1 MGYSPWG
8 RKRGRRDLAP
18 EQLYVRLWDYHQ
30 ELRKN
35 PHLPG
40 AYSCGGGVLF
50 ASVLGERDVGCQIIK
65 YEAKELEEAIMG
77 DKGRPGYDVKAMV
90 RKGLC

>member
-1 MGYSPWG
+1 MGYSPQG
-8 RKRGRRDLAP
+8 RKRVGRDLAP

-30 ELRKN
+30 EVHKN
-35 PHLPG
+35 PYLPG

-50 ASVLGERDVGCQIIK
+50 VSVLGERDVGSQIIK

-77 DKGRPGYDVKAMV
+77 DKG
-90 RKGLC
+90 